1 MGLRKRFRNL
11 RNWCPQPSKPFPINF
26 LKVSQLI
33 VTVAVLAEILILL
46 VAPITYYALLVPK
59 PSNVYVQ
66 QQYPLTNSQIR
77 AAWPSLPTAQEIVNS
92 GVYGFINTADYTI
105 GSNSTATQIYL
116 ISKPHWWDNSSVTL
130 TIENETETNIPDM
143 LHGGLIPR
151 YYQIYLQLNNT
162 IWINVP
168 ENDLAN
174 PVHQPSLPSV
184 RNSGFVGTGL
194 PTSYIV
200 VAVTAIIVTLLAG
213 IGYLLYK
220 RGRSVK
226 HFGEINDGFT

>member
-1 MGLRKRFRNL
+1 MSIRKRIRNF
-11 RNWCPQPSKPFPINF
+11 RNWCPQPSKPFPANF
-26 LKVSQLI
+26 LKVSPLI

-59 PSNVYVQ
+59 PSNLYVQ
-66 QQYPLTNSQIR
+66 QEYPLTNSQIR

-105 GSNSTATQIYL
+105 DSNSTATQIYL
-116 ISKPHWWDNSSVTL
+116 TSKPHWWDNSSVTL
-130 TIENETETNIPDM
+130 KIENETLTNVPNM
-143 LHGGLIPR
+143 LHGGLTPR

-162 IWINVP
+162 IWINIP
-168 ENDLAN
+168 ENDLTN

-184 RNSGFVGTGL
+184 RNSGFSRTGL
-194 PTSYIV
+194 PTSYV
-200 VAVTAIIVTLLAG
+200 VIAVTTVVVTLLAG

-220 RGRSVK
+220 RGQSVK
-226 HFGEINDGFT
+226 HFGEINYGVT